1 MREVTY
7 LIYIIFWE
15 SMVFGG
21 IGFAVFVLDRSGWW
35 LLVAATLSMMAYSP
49 ASWIHGVN
57 SKPPKPEDQLAAG
70 DQT

>member
-49 ASWIHGVN
+49 ASWIHGQTSTFGN
-57 SKPPKPEDQLAAG
+57 QTTRLRPEPEQ
-70 DQT
+70 